1 MKRYKKRHEKKRT
14 LTSVLAA
21 LCFTMALAL
30 LLSTVGATLAKYIR
44 KDKGNG
50 AAAAAPFYFTSDKL
64 SEDNPYYQINEPG
77 SGGTVEISFTLSN
90 FVDQLRCSTETIEY
104 TCRAVSGT
112 DISAESIAN
121 TESSGT
127 LSGSFQSSP
136 VVLNLQKSDFGSEGV
151 VTVIVQSASPYEK
164 TISAQFGFDAQQYG
178 LQWQVTEKGN
188 AVVLELVG
196 GDGSDVTVAWPDGL
210 VPDLSNDVFQGA
222 AVGSATF
229 TAQPGVCYALTFLK
243 ANPADTFT
251 KDSFTVTAS

>member
-1 MKRYKKRHEKKRT
+1 MKGQRKKRT
-14 LTSVLAA
+14 LTNVLAA

-30 LLSTVGATLAKYIR
+30 LLSAAGATLAKYIR
-44 KDKGNG
+44 RDKGNG

-64 SEDNPYYQINEPG
+64 GEDNPYYQINEPG
-77 SGGTVEISFTLSN
+77 SGGTVEISFSLSN
-90 FVDQLRCSTETIEY
+90 FVDQLRCSPETIEY

-112 DISAESIAN
+112 DAAAGAIAN

-127 LSGSFQSSP
+127 LSGNFQTNP

-151 VTVIVQSASPYEK
+151 VTVVVQSAKPYEK
-164 TISAQFGFDAQQYG
+164 TISARFGFVAQQYG
-178 LQWQVTEKGN
+178 LQWQVSEQGN
-188 AVVLELVG
+188 AVVLELAG

-222 AVGSATF
+222 VVGSATF
-229 TAQPGVCYALTFLK
+229 TAEPGVCYALTFLK
-243 ANPADTFT
+243 ADAADTFT